1 MRNPFISSQMEHVP
15 VLRNSV
21 QKYLNLKAGDKVVDT
36 TLGLGGH
43 ALEILKSIGEKG
55 VLIAF
60 EQDERNLE
68 ESKKR
73 LKKYNHQIIYFH
85 ENFSYLKTRV
95 TGRNSA
101 KLSFHLEPVDAILF
115 DLGIS
120 SPHVDDEERGFSFM
134 NDGPLDM
141 RFDQR
146 QKLTAADVVNTYREE
161 HLSKIFF
168 EFGEEPFGRKI
179 ARGICERRKNMNF
192 KSTLELAQFIEE
204 VSPVNVRKRQK
215 IHPATRVFQALRIEV
230 NNELDSLKEGLRG
243 AASLLSI
250 GGRIVVISYHSL
262 EDRIVKHFFK
272 DLMKP
277 PASYEESIY
286 KTYGDPFFEALTK
299 KPVIPSEEEILSN
312 PRSRSAKLRAYVKLK
327 ELKEPDNQDG

>member
-1 MRNPFISSQMEHVP
+1 
-15 VLRNSV
+15 
-21 QKYLNLKAGDKVVDT
+21 
-36 TLGLGGH
+36 
-43 ALEILKSIGEKG
+43 
-55 VLIAF
+55 
-60 EQDERNLE
+60 
-68 ESKKR
+68 
-73 LKKYNHQIIYFH
+73 
-85 ENFSYLKTRV
+85 
-95 TGRNSA
+95 
-101 KLSFHLEPVDAILF
+101 
-115 DLGIS
+115 
-120 SPHVDDEERGFSFM
+120 
-134 NDGPLDM
+134 
-141 RFDQR
+141 
-146 QKLTAADVVNTYREE
+146 
-161 HLSKIFF
+161 
-168 EFGEEPFGRKI
+168 
-179 ARGICERRKNMNF
+179 MNF

>member
-1 MRNPFISSQMEHVP
+1 MRNPFISSQMDHVP
-15 VLRNSV
+15 VLKNSV
-21 QKYLNLKAGDKVVDT
+21 QKYLNLRAGDKVVDA

-43 ALEILKSIGEKG
+43 ALDILESIGEKG

-68 ESKKR
+68 ESKRR

-85 ENFSYLKTRV
+85 ENFRYLKTRII
-95 TGRNSA
+95 GSRHAAS
-101 KLSFHLEPVDAILF
+101 LVDAILF

-120 SPHVDDEERGFSFM
+120 SPHVDDKERGFSFM
-134 NDGPLDM
+134 SDGPLDM

-161 HLSKIFF
+161 NLSKIFF

-204 VSPVNVRKRQK
+204 ISPVNVRKRQK
-215 IHPATRVFQALRIEV
+215 IHPATKVFQALRIEV
-230 NNELDSLKEGLRG
+230 NNELDSLKEGLMG

-272 DLMKP
+272 DLIKP

-286 KTYGDPFFEALTK
+286 KTYSDPFFEALTK

-312 PRSRSAKLRAYVKLK
+312 PRSRSAKLRAYIKLK
-327 ELKEPDNQDG
+327 ELNEPDDQSKKHP

>member
-101 KLSFHLEPVDAILF
+101 KLSFHLEPVDAVLF

>member
-1 MRNPFISSQMEHVP
+1 MRNSFISSQMEHVP
-15 VLRNSV
+15 VLKNSV
-21 QKYLNLKAGDKVVDT
+21 QKYLNLKAGDKVVDA

-43 ALEILKSIGEKG
+43 AEDILKSIGKRG

-60 EQDERNLE
+60 EQDERNLKE
-68 ESKKR
+68 AKKR
-73 LKKYNHQIIYFH
+73 LKKYDHQIIYFH
-85 ENFSYLKTRV
+85 ENFRYLKTRI

-101 KLSFHLEPVDAILF
+101 KLSFPLESVDAILF

-120 SPHVDDEERGFSFM
+120 SPHVDDESRGFSFM

-146 QKLTAADVVNTYREE
+146 QKLTAADVINTYSEE

-168 EFGEEPFGRKI
+168 EFGEELFSRKI

-204 VSPVNVRKRQK
+204 ISPVNVRKRQK
-215 IHPATRVFQALRIEV
+215 IHPATKVFQALRIEV

-262 EDRIVKHFFK
+262 EDRIVKHFFR

-286 KTYGDPFFEALTK
+286 QTHGDPFFESLTK

-312 PRSRSAKLRAYVKLK
+312 PRSRSAKLRAYRKLK
-327 ELKEPDNQDG
+327 NYS

>member
-1 MRNPFISSQMEHVP
+1 MV
-15 VLRNSV
+15 
-21 QKYLNLKAGDKVVDT
+21 DKV
-36 TLGLGGH
+36 
-43 ALEILKSIGEKG
+43 
-55 VLIAF
+55 
-60 EQDERNLE
+60 
-68 ESKKR
+68 
-73 LKKYNHQIIYFH
+73 
-85 ENFSYLKTRV
+85 
-95 TGRNSA
+95 
-101 KLSFHLEPVDAILF
+101 LF

-120 SPHVDDEERGFSFM
+120 SPHVDDKERGFSFM
-134 NDGPLDM
+134 SDGPLDM
-141 RFDQR
+141 RFDRR

-168 EFGEEPFGRKI
+168 EFGEEPFGRRI
-179 ARGICERRKNMNF
+179 ARGICERRKNINF

-204 VSPVNVRKRQK
+204 ISPVNVRKRQK
-215 IHPATRVFQALRIEV
+215 IHPATKVFQALRIEV

-243 AASLLSI
+243 AASLLRV

-286 KTYGDPFFEALTK
+286 KTYSDPFFEALTK

-312 PRSRSAKLRAYVKLK
+312 PRSRSAKLRAYIKLK
-327 ELKEPDNQDG
+327 ELKEPDNQDSQ